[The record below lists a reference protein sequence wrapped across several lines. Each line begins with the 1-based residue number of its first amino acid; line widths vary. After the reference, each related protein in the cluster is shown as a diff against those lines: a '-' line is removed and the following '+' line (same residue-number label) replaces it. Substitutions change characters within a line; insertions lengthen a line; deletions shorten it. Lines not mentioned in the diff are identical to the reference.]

1 MKTLFTLLII
11 IGFVS
16 LLFSQNTKYPQKGD
30 IAPVFSIK
38 TTDGKEFNT
47 AKLKGKIIYINFF
60 ATWCRPCMF
69 ELPRIEKEIWDKI
82 TDEDFVMIAI
92 AREQTTSQIIKF
104 KESRHFT
111 MPMAADTDRN
121 IYSLFAEQY
130 IPRNIIIN
138 RKGIIVYS
146 EKNYSTDKFDKMIEI
161 IKKEL
166 K

>member
-1 MKTLFTLLII
+1 MKALFTLLII
-11 IGFVS
+11 IGFVN

-146 EKNYSTDKFDKMIEI
+146 EKNYSADKFDKMIEI